1 MSDNKIAPGN
11 SHDANLVVEES
22 KIEDVN
28 ANENANENADE
39 KVAPPPMRSKSDDL
53 SVWEAVKRYKF
64 VTLVGMAGAFSAS
77 LDGYRKIAS
86 K

>member
-1 MSDNKIAPGN
+1 MSNNKIAQYN
-11 SHDANLVVEES
+11 SHDANMEVEES

-28 ANENANENADE
+28 VTENADE

-77 LDGYRKIAS
+77 LDGYRKIGS